1 MDRQAITIGNCVAT
15 RAVTHNPVLSGML
28 QAISSA
34 LLVPSHAPLPPA
46 IRQVGAAN
54 QLPRDNVTIAA
65 ACLNNDERRLLRSQF
80 LQSKWF
86 ISGGEGPYVGH
97 KIFGKQIHEFA
108 PCTIAKFFTM
118 MNMLVKHADWP
129 WYTSESVAPCMRPCW
144 CIKALFSLVHHI
156 RSHCLQLQTTS
167 QTIPDSGHCIQSC

>member
-1 MDRQAITIGNCVAT
+1 MCLGVKILDRQAITIGDCVAT

-34 LLVPSHAPLPPA
+34 LLVPSHAPLPPMTGQA
-46 IRQVGAAN
+46 RASSMGTAN

-86 ISGGEGPYVGH
+86 TSGGEGPYFWYKSLGSL
-97 KIFGKQIHEFA
+97 IHAFVPSTNA
-108 PCTIAKFFTM
+108 VVLP
-118 MNMLVKHADWP
+118 
-129 WYTSESVAPCMRPCW
+129 
-144 CIKALFSLVHHI
+144 
-156 RSHCLQLQTTS
+156 
-167 QTIPDSGHCIQSC
+167 